1 MSPESDDRQEMR
13 SEYDFR
19 GGERGKY
26 FERYT
31 RAATVSVTFE
41 ESTLIARSTASAPS
55 VGNITRAAMYPPAYP
70 SPKIQGIEAVAE
82 AAA

>member
-1 MSPESDDRQEMR
+1 MR
-13 SEYDFR
+13 PEYDIR

-31 RAATVSVTFE
+31 QATTVSVTFE
-41 ESTLIARSTASAPS
+41 ESTLIVTSTAATPP
-55 VGNITRAAMYPPAYP
+55 VGSITRAAVYPPAYP
-70 SPKIQGIEAVAE
+70 SLKIQGIEVP